1 MDFQYSETLMDK
13 GNMKIKYE
21 EFKGEFVKNCPCSPE
36 AVSCG
41 YYNMNLHKGCPF
53 SCTYCIL
60 QSYLDSKDPVFY
72 TNISQ
77 AREELRKA
85 GKNLKNIRIS
95 TGELSDSLAYENES
109 NYSEIIIKIMHEFPE
124 IVFEFKTKSANVENL
139 LSIKPLKNIV
149 VSWSLNPE
157 EIIKIEEHNTASLPE
172 RLDAMAKVQ
181 EAGYKVGIHFD
192 PIIITDNWKKEYRE
206 LVENISNIVV
216 PGNIAWWSLGALRF
230 PEELKEHIFK
240 YKDSKLFTG
249 ELIKGYD
256 SKYRYFKPLRKEL
269 FLFVRDEIYKKIS
282 PSPPLYLCMEDNEMW
297 NDIFPNLDP
306 DPDLINKYLYDSA
319 MK

>member
-1 MDFQYSETLMDK
+1 MDK
-13 GNMKIKYE
+13 VNKKIKYE
-21 EFKGEFVKNCPCSPE
+21 EFKGGFVKNCPCSPE

-41 YYNMNLHKGCPF
+41 YYNMNLHTGCPF

-60 QSYLDSKDPVFY
+60 QSYLESKDPVFY
-72 TNISQ
+72 TNLDQ
-77 AREELRKA
+77 AREELRNAKKSM
-85 GKNLKNIRIS
+85 KNLRIS
-95 TGELSDSLAYENES
+95 TGELSDSLAYEQES
-109 NYSEIIIKIMHEFPE
+109 NYSEKIINILTDFPE

-139 LSIKPLKNIV
+139 LNIKPLKNIV
-149 VSWSLNPE
+149 VSWSLNPQK
-157 EIIKIEEHNTASLPE
+157 IIDLEEHNTASLNE
-172 RLDAMAKVQ
+172 RLDAMRRVQ

-192 PIIITDNWKKEYRE
+192 PIIITDNWKEEYRA
-206 LVENISNIVV
+206 LIKKISGIVS

-256 SKYRYFKPLRKEL
+256 GKYRYFKPIRTEL
-269 FLFVRDEIYKKIS
+269 FQFVRDEIYKSIS
-282 PSPPLYLCMEDNEMW
+282 PDAPLYLCMEDNEMW
-297 NDIFPNLDP
+297 HDIFPDLNP
-306 DPDLINKYLYDSA
+306 DPDIINKYLYDHA

>member
-1 MDFQYSETLMDK
+1 MDK
-13 GNMKIKYE
+13 VNKKIKYE

-41 YYNMNLHKGCPF
+41 YYNMNLHTGCPF

-60 QSYLDSKDPVFY
+60 QSYLESKDPVFY
-72 TNISQ
+72 TNLDQ
-77 AREELRKA
+77 ARVELRNAKKSM
-85 GKNLKNIRIS
+85 KNLRIS
-95 TGELSDSLAYENES
+95 TGELSDSLAYEQES
-109 NYSEIIIKIMHEFPE
+109 NYSEKIINILTDFPE

-139 LSIKPLKNIV
+139 LNIKPLKNIV
-149 VSWSLNPE
+149 VSWSLNPQK
-157 EIIKIEEHNTASLPE
+157 IIDLEEHNTASLNE
-172 RLDAMAKVQ
+172 RLDAMRRVQ

-192 PIIITDNWKKEYRE
+192 PIIITDNWKEEYRA
-206 LVENISNIVV
+206 LIKKISGIVS

-256 SKYRYFKPLRKEL
+256 GKYRYFKPIRKEL
-269 FLFVRDEIYKKIS
+269 FQFVRDEIYKAIS
-282 PSPPLYLCMEDNEMW
+282 PDAPLYLCMEDNEMW
-297 NDIFPNLDP
+297 HDIFPNLNP
-306 DPDLINKYLYDSA
+306 DPDIINKYLYDHA